1 MVPYVPAALIDK
13 SRGGFFHDEMTD
25 STGPLGPVS
34 VHGGEAVR
42 VRGPRRRLR
51 PDDRRRALMVAALRL
66 FRERSYDQVS
76 VDDIAAAADMSRPLL
91 YHYYGGK
98 LGVFVAALRQTADD
112 LLAAMRTAAE
122 RCPDTWLS
130 AGVGA
135 YLDHVAAN
143 PIGFSALIGHGSS
156 PAGGESE
163 TVIGQTRDAILE
175 LVMEGL
181 RPVAEPPMLRSVIKG
196 WIGLVEVISR
206 QWMETGQPDR
216 ARLERILI
224 EMFDA
229 ALETTARNDPAVR
242 EALRSR
248 TWN

>member
-1 MVPYVPAALIDK
+1 
-13 SRGGFFHDEMTD
+13 MTD
-25 STGPLGPVS
+25 SSGSSEPVS
-34 VHGGEAVR
+34 LYGDPAPA
-42 VRGPRRRLR
+42 RGPRRRLH
-51 PDDRRRALMVAALRL
+51 PEDRKRALMLAALRL

-122 RCPDTWLS
+122 RSPDTWLS
-130 AGVGA
+130 AGVAA
-135 YLDHVAAN
+135 YLDHVHTD
-143 PIGFSALIGHGSS
+143 PTGFSALIGHGSS

-163 TVIGQTRDAILE
+163 TVIGQTRDAILG
-175 LVMEGL
+175 LVLEGL
-181 RPVAEPPMLRSVIKG
+181 RPTAEPPLLRSVIKG

-206 QWMETGQPDR
+206 QWMETGQPER
-216 ARLERILI
+216 GQLERILI
-224 EMFDA
+224 DMFDA